1 MARRSDKPY
10 VHFARV
16 YDHIMAD
23 VPYHFW
29 MDYIAKVWATYS
41 FSPSTVLDLACG
53 TGSMSLLLA
62 RQGRQVTGVDAS
74 DAMLDVARQ
83 KLKAEG
89 LYAEFARA
97 DMRVFTLKD
106 PVDAAISVFD
116 SLNYLLTPAAVKA
129 TFCSVAR
136 ALKSQGMFV
145 FDVNTPERLAA
156 IPKEVHLF
164 EGPDH
169 FLIWS
174 DLYEPSKQ
182 WWKVKLTGFLR
193 KPRGGEG
200 TGDTGIA
207 DPLDDDWIR
216 FDETHRE
223 RAFPISDITEW
234 LKAAG
239 FDVLGVHDSCSFRP
253 ATKATS
259 RAYFV
264 ARKR

>member
-10 VHFARV
+10 VHFAQV

-23 VPYHFW
+23 VPYRFW
-29 MDYIAKVWATYS
+29 MEYIARVWASYS
-41 FSPSTVLDLACG
+41 FSPATVLDLACG
-53 TGSMSLLLA
+53 TGSMSLLMA
-62 RQGRQVTGVDAS
+62 RQGRQVTGIDAS
-74 DAMLDVARQ
+74 GAMLDVARQ
-83 KLKAEG
+83 KFKAEG
-89 LYAEFARA
+89 LYAEFVQA
-97 DMRVFTLKD
+97 DMRRFTLSE

-116 SLNYLLTPAAVKA
+116 SLNYLLTPAGVQS
-129 TFCSVAR
+129 TFRSVAR
-136 ALKSQGMFV
+136 ALKPGGMFV
-145 FDVNTPERLAA
+145 FDANTPERLAA

-169 FLIWS
+169 FVIWS
-174 DLYEPSKQ
+174 DLYDPAKK
-182 WWKVKLTGFLR
+182 WWRVKLTGFLR
-193 KPRGGEG
+193 KP
-200 TGDTGIA
+200 GDARNVLQPDA
-207 DPLDDDWIR
+207 DDVNWLR

-223 RAFPISDITEW
+223 GAFPIEETSAW

-239 FDVLGVHDSCSFRP
+239 FDVLAVYDSCSFRP